1 MAWVEWK
8 DTDVGFVVCFFALSC
23 NTKTWRYEIRPAR
36 GMLRASTQSASSYSL
51 QINCGNPCVHS
62 IVDIRRGSAGEIR
75 EGSWKRDFWRL
86 WSSQNFYMAQEFS
99 ELQVA
104 DSWEIS
110 FLLFFSPRDPLLATL
125 GGQMA
130 MWFFDQGSITVFL
143 ELFCPL
149 FKIAAR
155 SGIKSNIILIRLH
168 LKNTFWYQ

>member
-1 MAWVEWK
+1 MSTPLWIFGEAQQGRSEK
-8 DTDVGFVVCFFALSC
+8 AHGKEISGD
-23 NTKTWRYEIRPAR
+23 YE
-36 GMLRASTQSASSYSL
+36 
-51 QINCGNPCVHS
+51 VH
-62 IVDIRRGSAGEIR
+62 ITFI
-75 EGSWKRDFWRL
+75 WL
-86 WSSQNFYMAQEFS
+86 EFS

-110 FLLFFSPRDPLLATL
+110 FLLFFSRRDPLLATL

-168 LKNTFWYQ
+168 LKNTF